1 MRAGRRGDRPRR
13 ARSGAAIALVL
24 VTAAGCTLAA
34 CSSDDGD
41 AGRGAATTTTAPSA
55 ETRGATVAQPAV
67 AVIADDVGDGP
78 FLADPETVENADY
91 VEKEYTFAGEATAY
105 RPDGPLAA
113 NGRWKVTPGR
123 KMPYRSRILVRY
135 PSDPEAFDGNVFVEW
150 FNVTGGIDVDVAF
163 GLGAPA
169 ITDAGS
175 AYVGV
180 SAQQVGVEGGGSAI
194 EIEGAP
200 EISGLEQIDPAR
212 YADLE
217 HPGDQYSY
225 DIFSQAAQA
234 VRRPGATNVLGGLV
248 PEHVIAFGE
257 SQSAGRLVT
266 YVNAVHPVADIYD
279 GFLIHS
285 RGASAAPLTADPP
298 PEEQAPAHIRDDLDD
313 PVLQFEAET
322 DIGRGFWAARQPD
335 TDMLRTWEVVGT
347 AHADQSILDSTGD
360 LAEAFGLDLSEICP
374 VINDGPMAEVLRAAF
389 DALRAWVVDGVPAP
403 EGEPIRDND
412 GVIVRDE
419 LGIARGGVRSP
430 PVDAPIVVLSGEPV
444 PNSSV
449 ICSLFGDMRDIPPAE
464 LRELY
469 PTHDDYVEAVTTS
482 AERAVADGFL
492 RQAEADAY
500 VAEAR
505 AAG

>member
-1 MRAGRRGDRPRR
+1 VAL
-13 ARSGAAIALVL
+13 ALAI
-24 VTAAGCTLAA
+24 GSMFAA
-34 CSSDDGD
+34 CSSDDDGGD
-41 AGRGAATTTTAPSA
+41 ATNDVTTTTVAPA
-55 ETRGATVAQPAV
+55 DPRGADVARPEV
-67 AVIADDVGDGP
+67 EPIPDDVGDGP
-78 FLADPETVENADY
+78 FLADPETVEGAGY
-91 VEKEYTFAGEATAY
+91 LEKEYTLAGEATAY
-105 RPDGPLAA
+105 RPDGPLSV
-113 NGRWKVTPGR
+113 NGRWNVTPG
-123 KMPYRSRILVRY
+123 KTAPYRSRILVRY

-175 AYVGV
+175 AYIGV

-200 EISGLEQIDPAR
+200 QISGLKQIDAAR

-266 YVNAVHPVADIYD
+266 YVNAVQPVADIYD

-285 RGASAAPLTADPP
+285 RGATGASLTADPP
-298 PEEQAPAHIRDDLDD
+298 PEEQAPARIRDDLSD

-360 LAEAFGLDLSEICP
+360 LAEAFGLDLGEICP

-389 DALRAWVVDGVPAP
+389 DGLRLWVVDGEPAP
-403 EGEPIRDND
+403 SAEPIEDD
-412 GVIVRDE
+412 EGVIARDE
-419 LGIARGGVRSP
+419 LGIALGGVRSP
-430 PVDAPIVVLSGEPV
+430 PVDAPRVVLSGDPV

-449 ICSLFGDMRDIPPAE
+449 ICSLFGSMQDIPPAQ
-464 LRELY
+464 LQELY
-469 PTHDDYVEAVTTS
+469 PTHDDYVAAVTTS
-482 AERAVADGFL
+482 AEAARAGGFL
-492 RQAEADAY
+492 RPAEADAY
-500 VAEAR
+500 IAEAEQ
-505 AAG
+505 AAVPS